1 MIQPEMSPKPSGP
14 GPQLGAR
21 RMAADDIDLPPVPP
35 SATKE
40 APVGG
45 SELPDTPACQRTE
58 KKLAPVWMAAGL
70 IAALAIGN
78 WFWQRNHPAE
88 SSHPNWNHVAAAGNA
103 STSQRTNVV
112 IQRNVAGTTRK
123 SPSVQLTLA
132 DVDRAA
138 TQTVRDLLLKSDLA
152 GANAALQAA
161 QRLPASALVQRDG
174 RQVSPVLVPN
184 TKLLTAVRDGSAEF
198 YHLRL
203 SDCCAEDGDIVDIAV
218 NGEPFATVR
227 LTHEQSVLSVPLIPG
242 TTVFTLRGVHDG
254 GGGITV
260 LFQTSQGEF
269 FCQPMD
275 VGEEYHVGVVVQ

>member
-21 RMAADDIDLPPVPP
+21 RMAADDIDLPPLPP
-35 SATKE
+35 SVTTEKS
-40 APVGG
+40 VLGG
-45 SELPDTPACQRTE
+45 GVPDTPARQRTGR
-58 KKLAPVWMAAGL
+58 KLAPLLMTAGL
-70 IAALAIGN
+70 IATLSIAN
-78 WFWQRNHPAE
+78 WFWQRHHPAE
-88 SSHPNWNHVAAAGNA
+88 ASHPNWNHVAAAANA
-103 STSQRTNVV
+103 STSQRTTVV

-132 DVDRAA
+132 DADPVT
-138 TQTVRDLLLKSDLA
+138 TQAVRDLLLKNNLA
-152 GANAALQAA
+152 GANTALQAA
-161 QRLPASALVQRDG
+161 QSLPATALVKQR
-174 RQVSPVLVPN
+174 QASPVLAPN
-184 TKLLTAVRDGSAEF
+184 SKLLTAVRDGNAEF
-198 YHLRL
+198 YYLRL
-203 SDCCAEDGDIVDIAV
+203 SDCCAVDGDIVDIAV

-227 LTHEQSVLSVPLIPG
+227 LTHDQSVLSVPLIRG

-275 VGEEYHVGVVVQ
+275 VGEEYQVGVVVQ